1 MLFRSSKLSEALG
14 KNGKKLSGAKILLL
28 GIAYKKD
35 IDDPRE
41 SPSFK
46 IIELLIAK
54 GAKVEYNDPFIPK
67 MPKMRHYPSLA
78 AVPSIQKL
86 TKPTL
91 SNVDAV
97 VIATDHS
104 NYDYEWIVKNAKLV
118 VDTRNATRNVK
129 VGTNKIVKA

>member
-1 MLFRSSKLSEALG
+1 
-14 KNGKKLSGAKILLL
+14 
-28 GIAYKKD
+28 
-35 IDDPRE
+35 
-41 SPSFK
+41 
-46 IIELLIAK
+46 
-54 GAKVEYNDPFIPK
+54 